1 MTEQDL
7 LSRAPEVLTRRMSRT
22 TMFRVA
28 FGCIV
33 AAEVLM
39 LLWVGR
45 KEWYFF
51 DEWRLIM
58 ERVLPH
64 PGGLLGNFRLMFR
77 PDSEHVIGIPLT
89 LYVFLVR
96 TFGLGSY
103 WPMIFVNI
111 VVRVGTLFVV
121 DAICRRAGARRVV
134 RLLAVAAVAFFG
146 EGYEALFAQSV
157 MFAGFTLVFALLAV
171 SESLKDDEPEQ
182 RAGLISAAWLSASIL
197 SSSYG
202 FPVLVGVALFYLLTH
217 RRRAAVISFVVPPIV
232 FLVVRGIAGGTYATQ
247 QPLSSSRLP
256 LYIHYVQ
263 SGLSAVGEAVLG
275 LDGLRLVSFVIIALA
290 SLWLASTDRT
300 RAFVI
305 SMIVAIVAFYFEAS
319 LSRSVFGAEQ
329 AGAATRYTFFC
340 GVLAVCM
347 LAAAWGTRRV
357 EGKWVPV
364 VCVLLIVSFA
374 NNIAFLGDGSDFYT
388 SRMQISKDRIALGL
402 AIIDRNLTFY
412 SPDPE
417 WAGSLVGDDLGEL
430 MASSYKDNFMA
441 EAGRCFDH
449 WNKELERAGITADA
463 IDDEQRAALLVLMSE
478 HALGLGDPG
487 ATLGSLIQLAASG
500 SSDNGLLLQFPD
512 AYKALAAAPIGTSG
526 FVPTAV
532 RCSQV

>member
-7 LSRAPEVLTRRMSRT
+7 LSRAPEVLTRRMSRV

-96 TFGLGSY
+96 LFGLGSY
-103 WPMIFVNI
+103 WPIIFVNV
-111 VVRVGTLFVV
+111 VVRVATLFVV
-121 DAICRRAGARRVV
+121 DAICRRAGARRLV

-146 EGYEALFAQSV
+146 ERYEALFAQSV

-171 SESLKDDEPEQ
+171 SESLKDDEPQQ
-182 RAGLISAAWLSASIL
+182 RAGLISAAWLSCSIL

-217 RRRAAVISFVVPPIV
+217 RRRAAVISFVVPPVV
-232 FLVVRGIAGGTYATQ
+232 FLVIRSIAGGTYASQ
-247 QPLSSSRLP
+247 QPLSSGRIP

-275 LDGLRLVSFVIIALA
+275 MDGLRLVSFVIIAA
-290 SLWLASTDRT
+290 GSLWLPWTGRA

-305 SMIVAIVAFYFEAS
+305 SMIVAIIAFYCEAS
-319 LSRSVFGAEQ
+319 LSRSVLGAEQ
-329 AGAATRYTFFC
+329 AGSASRYTFFC

-347 LAAAWGTRRV
+347 LAAAWGARRA
-357 EGKWVPV
+357 EARWVPV
-364 VCVLLIVSFA
+364 ICVLLIVSFA
-374 NNIAFLGDGSDFYT
+374 NNIAWLGDGSDFYT

-402 AIIDRNLTFY
+402 AIVDRNLTFY

-430 MASSYKDNFMA
+430 MQTSYKDSFMD
-441 EAGRCFDH
+441 EAGRCLDH
-449 WNKELERAGITADA
+449 WNAELDRAGIPDDG

-478 HALGLGDPG
+478 HSLGLGDAG
-487 ATLGSLIQLAASG
+487 ATLNSLIQLGA
-500 SSDNGLLLQFPD
+500 SSDNRVVSQFSEI
-512 AYKALAAAPIGTSG
+512 YTGLAAAPVGTAE
-526 FVPTAV
+526 FVPTTV
-532 RCSQV
+532 RCSEL